1 MVVMASGLEAASTR
15 RRSSSDGTGFWHT
28 TFIGTNRIIRRE
40 YPEHPLSQGP
50 LPEPGTL
57 YPVGFLVEQDPGS
70 TVRAHFHE
78 ADQFQ
83 VIVAGSGRMASH
95 PVKGIAVHYTNAHS
109 PYGPIVAG
117 EEGVHY
123 FTLRNSYDRT
133 ARYMPESRPDLRQ
146 LPRNFREATVPP
158 MAPMAPE
165 ELAGTAP
172 CCIEAIPLQAD
183 GLGAW
188 RYRLP
193 AGGHINGPD
202 PRKGTGQHWLILG
215 GERIDAIQS
224 VLRPFSLIF
233 VSPYDGPFEAR
244 AGADGL
250 EILCLQYPDRGTV
263 RPAATPT

>member
-1 MVVMASGLEAASTR
+1 MIVMASGIEAASTR

-50 LPEPGTL
+50 LPELGTL

-95 PVKGIAVHYTNAHS
+95 PVEGVAVHYTNAHS

-146 LPRNFREATVPP
+146 APRNFREATVPP
-158 MAPMAPE
+158 LPPLPAA
-165 ELAGTAP
+165 ELAVAMAS
-172 CCIEAIPLQAD
+172 CMEAIPPQED

-193 AGGHINGPD
+193 AGGHISGPD
-202 PRKGTGQHWLILG
+202 PRDGAGQHWLILG
-215 GERIDAIQS
+215 GGLIGADPS
-224 VLRPFSLIF
+224 DLRPFSLIF
-233 VSPYDGPFEAR
+233 VSPEEKPFEAK
-244 AGADGL
+244 AGAGGL
-250 EILCLQYPDRGTV
+250 EILCMQYPNRGTI
-263 RPAATPT
+263 RTAAIPA